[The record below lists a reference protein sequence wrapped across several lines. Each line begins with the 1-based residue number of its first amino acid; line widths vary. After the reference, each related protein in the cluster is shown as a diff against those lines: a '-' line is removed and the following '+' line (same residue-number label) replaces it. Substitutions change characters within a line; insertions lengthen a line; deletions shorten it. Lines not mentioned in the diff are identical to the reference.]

1 MIKKIFVLLLAVLIF
16 LLTAC
21 GSNNTTNTSDS
32 QIDENSNTSSSEAQ
46 TIQSEDSLQ
55 KQTSADLPMTYKVPG
70 KDIYVDVP
78 DWIDVDGGYTRMY
91 YVGDTKY
98 IAFTYCKKDNASSL
112 EEAQSITFNKFKEN
126 IQVLSYVDELEIT
139 KDETITINGC
149 DFYHFTGSF
158 SIAKDYEDR
167 DNSYWGYAEGYTF
180 IMQDI
185 PCSIIGSVFI
195 EKDPQPQEHIDDI
208 SNKLNQMAQSIRT
221 EE

>member
-1 MIKKIFVLLLAVLIF
+1 M
-16 LLTAC
+16 
-21 GSNNTTNTSDS
+21 
-32 QIDENSNTSSSEAQ
+32 
-46 TIQSEDSLQ
+46 
-55 KQTSADLPMTYKVPG
+55 
-70 KDIYVDVP
+70 
-78 DWIDVDGGYTRMY
+78 
-91 YVGDTKY
+91 
-98 IAFTYCKKDNASSL
+98 

-208 SNKLNQMAQSIRT
+208 SNKLNQMAQSIRN